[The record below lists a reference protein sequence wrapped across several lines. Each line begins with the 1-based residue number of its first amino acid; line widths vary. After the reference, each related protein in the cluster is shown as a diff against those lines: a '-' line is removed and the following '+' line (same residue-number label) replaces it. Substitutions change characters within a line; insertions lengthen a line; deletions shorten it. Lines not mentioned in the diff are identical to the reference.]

1 MSRDYLLRKKL
12 LYFRKILYVGLENKE
27 ISGIYF
33 TLIHWLL
40 LLTEFDWAEFFRPT
54 DNPNEFK
61 FMSVPSSGFA
71 PEGNFFLWKRYLHF
85 AEQL

>member
-27 ISGIYF
+27 TSGIYF

-40 LLTEFDWAEFFRPT
+40 SLTEFEWAEFFCPS
-54 DNPNEFK
+54 DNPNEF
-61 FMSVPSSGFA
+61 
-71 PEGNFFLWKRYLHF
+71 
-85 AEQL
+85 